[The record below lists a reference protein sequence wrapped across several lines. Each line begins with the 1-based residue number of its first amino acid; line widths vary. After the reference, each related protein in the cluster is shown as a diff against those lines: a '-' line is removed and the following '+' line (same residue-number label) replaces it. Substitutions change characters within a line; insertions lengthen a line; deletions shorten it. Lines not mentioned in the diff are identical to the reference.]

1 MCHYPP
7 SSPFIPLHTPSKV
20 GRCLF
25 IVENALAVI
34 VMHFLRHLPRPFP
47 APSISGGGGV
57 DGGVE
62 SDAAANRLLEDAAAS
77 LDIYNLQ
84 PPTEA
89 DAARLGSPADLAY
102 FMTKMQVGGGG

>member
-1 MCHYPP
+1 MHLSTLVTSLPHLYQ
-7 SSPFIPLHTPSKV
+7 V

-47 APSISGGGGV
+47 VAASSVHYGGEVGG
-57 DGGVE
+57 DGGE
-62 SDAAANRLLEDAAAS
+62 ADSAANRLLEDAAAS
-77 LDIYNLQ
+77 LDIYNLS

-89 DAARLGSPADLAY
+89 DAARLGSTADLAY
-102 FMTKMQVGGGG
+102 FMTKLQVHDNQ